1 MLQGVLEKFYLI
13 NDSTQLI
20 HRAKWNLRTALG
32 TWLILT
38 HLTQNWLGKVKFE
51 HHLFA
56 VW

>member
-1 MLQGVLEKFYLI
+1 MLQGMSEKFYLI

-32 TWLILT
+32 TVVNSYI
-38 HLTQNWLGKVKFE
+38 LTQNWLGKVKFE